1 MNLRNSVPA
10 IYPWRSVVA
19 KEGALL
25 SYGPKDIVRRGAPYV
40 DQILRGA
47 KPGDLP
53 VQVPVKFEMA
63 VNAKTAK
70 TLGLTVPPSMLL
82 SADEVIE

>member
-1 MNLRNSVPA
+1 M
-10 IYPWRSVVA
+10 
-19 KEGALL
+19 L
-25 SYGPKDIVRRGAPYV
+25 SYGPDLKDIVRRGAPYV
-40 DQILRGA
+40 DQIPRGA

-63 VNAKTAK
+63 GNAKTAK
-70 TLGLTVPPSMLL
+70 TLGLTVPPS

>member
-1 MNLRNSVPA
+1 MKLT
-10 IYPWRSVVA
+10 
-19 KEGALL
+19 L
-25 SYGPKDIVRRGAPYV
+25 IVRRGAPYV

-70 TLGLTVPPSMLL
+70 TLGLTVPPS